1 MSLDP
6 EPITVLEP
14 GETGRGAG
22 EGPEN
27 GDVAGDG
34 GLETVGE
41 EGLDTA
47 GEEGSTSC
55 GFFPKMVK
63 FPPEK
68 EVEYKRLG
76 AISSRLV

>member
-1 MSLDP
+1 MSFDP

-27 GDVAGDG
+27 GDGLGDG
-34 GLETVGE
+34 ELETVGE
-41 EGLDTA
+41 ED
-47 GEEGSTSC
+47 SKSC

-76 AISSRLV
+76 AISSRLE